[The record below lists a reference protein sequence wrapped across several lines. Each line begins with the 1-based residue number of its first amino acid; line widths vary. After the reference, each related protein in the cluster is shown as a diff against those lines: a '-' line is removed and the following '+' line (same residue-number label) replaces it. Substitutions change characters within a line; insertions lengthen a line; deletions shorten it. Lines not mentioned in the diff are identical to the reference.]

1 MVRRWQVDAETEH
14 RKQLLK
20 TVATGT
26 AEAEDRKP
34 PSEILELMTGS
45 HCEIRTLKVE
55 VGWGDAELKLGTRCS
70 RPGASN
76 PKPCTASVSSGSNQ
90 TTHIY
95 FKWKHGFEHATYT
108 EFGFKWKHGL

>member
-45 HCEIRTLKVE
+45 H
-55 VGWGDAELKLGTRCS
+55 
-70 RPGASN
+70 
-76 PKPCTASVSSGSNQ
+76 
-90 TTHIY
+90 
-95 FKWKHGFEHATYT
+95 
-108 EFGFKWKHGL
+108 